1 VVAAALYP
9 GPREPCWRLV
19 ADACMRRICC
29 CSHQTAFVPVCCPAP
44 PAPMTRYEHLE
55 ALMEA
60 CYPTTPL
67 RPSPEEL
74 RELFRA
80 TSAG

>member
-1 VVAAALYP
+1 MLVFLLLLLIVAVVVL
-9 GPREPCWRLV
+9 L
-19 ADACMRRICC
+19 
-29 CSHQTAFVPVCCPAP
+29 FVPQLH
-44 PAPMTRYEHLE
+44 RFQLYQ
-55 ALMEA
+55 

>member
-1 VVAAALYP
+1 
-9 GPREPCWRLV
+9 
-19 ADACMRRICC
+19 MR
-29 CSHQTAFVPVCCPAP
+29 TANA
-44 PAPMTRYEHLE
+44 RYERLE
-55 ALMEA
+55 SLMEA

-74 RELFRA
+74 AELFRA